1 MKITVILFTN
11 LIFRSMEGGQ
21 ETVVQSEIEVKS
33 LNGKIIKEKF
43 ENIQI

>member
-1 MKITVILFTN
+1 
-11 LIFRSMEGGQ
+11 MENGRQ
-21 ETVVQSEIEVKS
+21 ETVIQSKIEIKS

>member
-1 MKITVILFTN
+1 
-11 LIFRSMEGGQ
+11 MEGGQ
-21 ETVVQSEIEVKS
+21 ETVVQSEIEIKS